1 MTIPRG
7 ARHAPSGDRHG
18 DCGTAVPTR
27 SPRLLEPF
35 ATRGLTL
42 KNRIVVSSMATYGS
56 HDGVTDDFLLV
67 HLGRFALGGAGLV
80 MTESMAVT
88 RQGRITY
95 GCSGLWSD
103 AQLPN
108 LRRIVDFLHRYDC
121 AAGVQLNHSGRKG
134 SAQRPWHGGG
144 PLTDADQETRRETA
158 WPIMSSTAEP
168 FDAGWPQ
175 PRAFSAA
182 EIDALV
188 EDYRAATVRARE
200 AGFDV
205 MELHCAHGYLL
216 HSFLSPLA
224 NTRDDAFGG
233 NLENR
238 MRLPLRMAEA
248 MRAEWPDEKPL
259 FARISSVDGVD
270 IGWSMED
277 SIVFSRELM
286 ARGVDVIDCSSGGMK
301 LPRGQQLVSRAPGF
315 QVPFAARIRRELS
328 VPTMAVGLIRE
339 PGEAEA
345 ILESGDAD
353 LIAIGR
359 EMLVDPNWPIFA
371 ALSLK
376 GERGWD
382 AMPECYGWWLERRAR
397 QQGDRYGMRR

>member
-1 MTIPRG
+1 MVI
-7 ARHAPSGDRHG
+7 AEA
-18 DCGTAVPTR
+18 AVSTR
-27 SPRLLEPF
+27 SPQLLEPF
-35 ATRGLTL
+35 AIRGLTL

-56 HDGVTDDFLLV
+56 HEGFTDDFLLV

-95 GCSGLWSD
+95 GCSGLWTD
-103 AQLPN
+103 AQVPN

-121 AAGVQLNHSGRKG
+121 AAGIQLNHSGRKG
-134 SAQRPWHGGG
+134 SSQRPWHGGA
-144 PLTDADQETRRETA
+144 PLTAADQDARREAA
-158 WPIMSSTAEP
+158 WLIMAPTAEP
-168 FDAGWPQ
+168 FDDGWPEPQ
-175 PRAFSAA
+175 AFTTA

-224 NTRDDAFGG
+224 NKRNDAYGG
-233 NLENR
+233 SLENR
-238 MRLPLRMAEA
+238 MRLPLTIAEA
-248 MRAEWPDEKPL
+248 MRAQWPDDKPL
-259 FARISSVDGVD
+259 FTRISSVDGLD

-277 SIVFSRELM
+277 SIVFCRELVR
-286 ARGVDVIDCSSGGMK
+286 RGVDAIDCSSGGMK

-315 QVPFAARIRRELS
+315 QVPFAARIRRELN

-339 PGEAEA
+339 PEEAEA

-353 LIAIGR
+353 LIAVGR
-359 EMLVDPNWPIFA
+359 EMLVNPNWAILA

-376 GERGWD
+376 GEGRLGHD
-382 AMPECYGWWLERRAR
+382 AGMLRLVARAPRPPAGRPVWGEAIGLTGQGMPAP
-397 QQGDRYGMRR
+397 